1 MDSGKIDNQLN
12 LALNV
17 GEEER
22 EQTIDLDVGF
32 DSDNNTWELIVKY
45 NGDLQP
51 IKEELN
57 LSVVELMN
65 EYAIVTIQQ
74 QDIEKLVKYQQIE
87 FIEKPKQLSFEVA
100 EGIAVSCIPP
110 VQRNRRETGQ
120 LSLYGNGIIVAII
133 DSGIDYSH
141 PDFRKADGTTRI
153 IGLWDQTIRGTPP
166 EGFDSGTFYS
176 EEEINQALN
185 SSDRSEQMQV
195 VPSIDSSGHGTH
207 VAGICAGNG
216 RASNGRYRGV
226 APQSDILIV
235 KLGSSV
241 GDSFPKTTN
250 LMEAVDFVIRFAIMR
265 NQPLAINIS
274 FGNSYG
280 SHANLSLVEQYLD
293 SMANRW
299 KTNICIGT
307 GNEGSL
313 GRHKSGVV
321 REREEEVIEL
331 VISDYETGVNLQIWK
346 NFYDRMTIEL
356 ISPNGSSAGRLSGT
370 IGTNQFV
377 LENTKILFY
386 YGEPLPYN
394 GLQEIYVEFIPQETY
409 VNNGIWTIRLN
420 GERIISGDYDMW
432 LPTGA
437 VLNTM
442 TRFLRP
448 VEETTL
454 TIPSTAS
461 RAISVGAYNGNTD
474 SYAFFSGRGFTRNNQ
489 WIKPDLVAPG
499 VDIISCSP
507 GGGYTRR
514 TGTSMAT
521 PFVTGSV
528 ALMMEWGIVNG
539 NDAYLYGEK
548 VKAYLRSGARHLLGY
563 DVWPN
568 EMLGYGALCVS
579 ESLPVGASDF

>member
-32 DSDNNTWELIVKY
+32 NSTDNTWELIVKY
-45 NGDLQP
+45 NGNLQV

-57 LSVVELMN
+57 VSIVELMN
-65 EYAIVTIQQ
+65 EYAIITIQQ
-74 QDIEKLVKYQQIE
+74 QDIEKLVNYSQIE
-87 FIEKPKQLSFEVA
+87 FIEKPKRLSFEVA
-100 EGIAVSCIPP
+100 EGIAVSCILP

-120 LSLYGNGIIVAII
+120 LSLYGNGVIVAVI

-141 PDFRKADGTTRI
+141 PDFRNENGTTRI
-153 IGLWDQTIRGTPP
+153 IGLWDQTIPGIPP
-166 EGFDSGTFYS
+166 EGYDQGTFYS
-176 EEEINQALN
+176 EEDINEALSFPGRN
-185 SSDRSEQMQV
+185 EQMQIV
-195 VPSIDSSGHGTH
+195 QSIDSGGHGTH
-207 VAGICAGNG
+207 IAGICAGNG

-226 APQSDILIV
+226 APNSDILVV

-241 GDSFPKTTN
+241 GNSFPKTTN
-250 LMEAVDFVIRFAIMR
+250 LMEAIDFVIRFAIRR
-265 NQPLAINIS
+265 NQPIAINIS

-280 SHANLSLVEQYLD
+280 SHANLSLIEQYID

-313 GRHKSGVV
+313 GRHRNGKVV
-321 REREEEVIEL
+321 ERQEETVEL
-331 VISDYETGVNLQIWK
+331 VISNYETGINLQLWK
-346 NFYDRMTIEL
+346 NYYDKMTIEL

-394 GLQEIYVEFIPQETY
+394 GLQEIYVEFIPQGNY
-409 VNNGIWTIRLN
+409 VNNGIWIIRLR
-420 GERIISGDYDMW
+420 GEKIISGDYDMW
-432 LPTGA
+432 LPAGS

-448 VEETTL
+448 TEETTL

-474 SYAFFSGRGFTRNNQ
+474 SYAYFSGRGFTRRNQ
-489 WIKPDLVAPG
+489 WIKPDIVAPG

-548 VKAYLRSGARHLLGY
+548 VKEYLRSGARELPGFTVY
-563 DVWPN
+563 PN
-568 EMLGYGALCVS
+568 PQLGYGALCLE
-579 ESLPVGASDF
+579 ESLPG